1 MPTRLGKWG
10 DKNRWVYW
18 IVRRRSCNGKAHYR
32 WPWQWSCRRRVEQ
45 FSKLNETEMIPFTI
59 FLCWAFY
66 VLTLLL
72 LKVTFKR
79 YKISQ
84 CLLTHHGFPL
94 ESLFLFLSSRVRLF
108 IQKNMRPSLVNA
120 LWNVLQW
127 STVKYVKLRRI
138 ITVILYSLPCDL
150 KRRNRNTKNIPG
162 RRLLSLFWSNH
173 LQKNSLL

>member
-1 MPTRLGKWG
+1 MTVTMRLTMPTRLGKWS

-32 WPWQWSCRRRVEQ
+32 WSWQWSCRRRVGQ

-94 ESLFLFLSSRVRLF
+94 ESLFLFLSLRVWLF
-108 IQKNMRPSLVNA
+108 IQKKYAPIPSKCPLNYSPVIDRK
-120 LWNVLQW
+120 VC
-127 STVKYVKLRRI
+127 K
-138 ITVILYSLPCDL
+138 IT
-150 KRRNRNTKNIPG
+150 
-162 RRLLSLFWSNH
+162 SNH
-173 LQKNSLL
+173 YLDPMFVTVWFKEKK